1 MTSSV
6 TVVPA
11 RRLDRD
17 ALRKLLGEDPLLI
30 EHLDSAAILVDD
42 RFHLAASRWL
52 HYKYQLRPVPATN
65 RAHADRLA
73 IYIRFLRN
81 ERGLNDPNQFL
92 ADLFAATEEDVR
104 AYYRA
109 MQWNRDTNVS
119 SPTWAGRLS
128 TLKQIHEY
136 LHKRY

>member
-52 HYKYQLRPVPATN
+52 H
-65 RAHADRLA
+65 
-73 IYIRFLRN
+73 
-81 ERGLNDPNQFL
+81 
-92 ADLFAATEEDVR
+92 
-104 AYYRA
+104 
-109 MQWNRDTNVS
+109 
-119 SPTWAGRLS
+119 
-128 TLKQIHEY
+128 
-136 LHKRY
+136 